1 MSLFNNILIHI
12 NLYLN
17 IILRKKKVLLLY
29 YFIELM
35 TALSTVWNHFYMR
48 ILPVIQL
55 LLFPVNA
62 NITSEVWGFIK
73 FKDYI
78 I

>member
-17 IILRKKKVLLLY
+17 IILLLLY